1 MINCDMLQSPVSD
14 PLSCRQVLA
23 VGNYARGYLYNT
35 WVSNYGRD
43 ITNSAHFERLTT
55 DHGEL

>member
-1 MINCDMLQSPVSD
+1 MINCGMLQSPVSD

-35 WVSNYGRD
+35 WVSDSGHD
-43 ITNSAHFERLTT
+43 MTKSAHFE
-55 DHGEL
+55 